1 MDTKR
6 KTGRPKLKDSERLVV
21 VSVRMTEWQRL
32 KYRSMP
38 DGPERLRKWVERAK
52 V

>member
-6 KTGRPKLKDSERLVV
+6 KTRPKLKDSERLVV

-32 KYRSMP
+32 KFRSMP
-38 DGPERLRKWVERAK
+38 DGPQRLRKWVERVK
-52 V
+52 